1 MDNLEKVESTGR
13 KRKAHPFSGL
23 ERAGAFRARNPG
35 CVGNKK
41 IDYARAL

>member
-1 MDNLEKVESTGR
+1 MNHVGKVE
-13 KRKAHPFSGL
+13 
-23 ERAGAFRARNPG
+23 RADAFRARNPG